1 MSQIGFFFFC
11 LFLQPCSDSFLDLI
25 FKFTRKPK
33 LNTLNRLH
41 ISFLLHLSQQAYGP
55 YLLVKLLVNRSQ
67 LSNYICTSE
76 NWGMLW
82 KNKLSNE
89 TKLIFQYLLA
99 ETFVRHNLCTIID
112 TEKKKKPKTNSVLCT
127 DRIFV
132 CSAVGSFFLSHSHVV
147 LPKKRQR
154 PHIITSKQLTA
165 KNGFKIEQLNQTET
179 KWQSCAFVKWIMDLS
194 IFILFT

>member
-1 MSQIGFFFFC
+1 MTAFWT
-11 LFLQPCSDSFLDLI
+11 LYLN
-25 FKFTRKPK
+25 PK

-67 LSNYICTSE
+67 LSNYICASE

-112 TEKKKKPKTNSVLCT
+112 TEKKEKTQNQFCLVHAQNLCLFSC
-127 DRIFV
+127 REFF
-132 CSAVGSFFLSHSHVV
+132 SFS
-147 LPKKRQR
+147 
-154 PHIITSKQLTA
+154 
-165 KNGFKIEQLNQTET
+165 
-179 KWQSCAFVKWIMDLS
+179 QSCSPAQKKTKTTHHNLETAYS
-194 IFILFT
+194 

>member
-67 LSNYICTSE
+67 LSNYICASE

-112 TEKKKKPKTNSVLCT
+112 TEKKEKTQNQFCLVHGQNLCLFSC
-127 DRIFV
+127 REFF
-132 CSAVGSFFLSHSHVV
+132 SFS
-147 LPKKRQR
+147 
-154 PHIITSKQLTA
+154 
-165 KNGFKIEQLNQTET
+165 
-179 KWQSCAFVKWIMDLS
+179 QSCSPAQKKTKTTHHNLETAYS
-194 IFILFT
+194 